1 MTPENL
7 VIYLAFG
14 DKCIAQAIYSLL
26 TLVDVYGGHLNLKVK
41 VYTDQPDRFSWFV
54 ERYRVET
61 VPISAATMAEWHGP
75 MKQPLRAKIRVF
87 QEALDHHAGNILLL
101 DSDTLVRKPLTSL
114 FQAMTDGAIVM
125 HRREYPLA
133 QARKLNVGLCP
144 EDFSLTLSNGQ
155 TVSVNDQSV
164 MWNSG
169 VIGLRSVSGALI
181 DRALELNDLMYA
193 KYPAW
198 HIEQL
203 SYSLI
208 LASRGKLRG
217 CPSYIF
223 HYWSNKEIIEPYLA
237 ACRARADEISDE
249 RLREVRRL
257 KYIHMAKVSFKYHS
271 RRIKE
276 GFRDLPGVYSAYRL
290 LISPFK
296 KSNPVVR

>member
-14 DKCIAQAIYSLL
+14 DKCISQAIYSLL
-26 TLVDVYGGHLNLKVK
+26 TLVDVYGGNLPLKVR
-41 VYTDQPDRFSWFV
+41 VYTDQPARFSWFV
-54 ERYRVET
+54 TRYRVET
-61 VPISAATMAEWHGP
+61 SLISAATMSEWHGP
-75 MKQPLRAKIRVF
+75 LKQPLRAKIRVV
-87 QEALDHHAGNILLL
+87 QDALEAHVGNVLLL
-101 DSDTLVRKPLTSL
+101 DSDTLVKKPLTSL
-114 FQAMTDGAIVM
+114 FRAMSEGAIVM

-144 EDFSLTLSNGQ
+144 EDFSLTLSNER
-155 TVSVNDQSV
+155 TVTVNDRSV

-169 VIGLRSVSGALI
+169 VIGLHSSRAGLI
-181 DRALELNDLMYA
+181 DRVLELDDLIYA

-208 LASRGKLRG
+208 LAATGKLRG
-217 CPSYIF
+217 CPGFIF

-237 ACRARADEISDE
+237 ACHALPTEVSEE
-249 RLREVRRL
+249 RLLEVKKL
-257 KYIHMAKVSFKYHS
+257 KRVHMAKVSLKYHS
-271 RRIKE
+271 RRLKE
-276 GFRDLPGVYSAYRL
+276 GFRDLPGVYAAYRFL
-290 LISPFK
+290 LSPFR